1 MVNMMGMNK
10 RQMEKMMKQLGVK
23 ISELE
28 NVEEIVIRTR
38 SQEIIIKEPS
48 VTITEIQGQK
58 IYQISGKEEEKRRIE
73 EEDVRLVMEQT
84 GASREEARSVLE
96 RTNGDLAEAILL
108 LKKQNSK

>member
-1 MVNMMGMNK
+1 MGMNK

-58 IYQISGKEEEKRRIE
+58 IYQISGKEEEKKRIE

>member
-1 MVNMMGMNK
+1 MMGMNK

-58 IYQISGKEEEKRRIE
+58 IYQISGKEEEKKRIE

>member
-1 MVNMMGMNK
+1 MGMNK

>member
-1 MVNMMGMNK
+1 MNK

-58 IYQISGKEEEKRRIE
+58 IYQISGKEEEKKRIE

>member
-58 IYQISGKEEEKRRIE
+58 IYQISGKEEEKKRIE